1 MNMLKVMGKNIMGGG
16 GWKDKSQLTEGWN
29 SRLPANLTAS
39 QAETFSKT
47 G

>member
-1 MNMLKVMGKNIMGGG
+1 MGGG
-16 GWKDKSQLTEGWN
+16 GGNKSQFTEGWN
-29 SRLPANLTAS
+29 SRQPANLTAS